1 MPNPGDFIEAIR
13 DIIDIDVGDPRAEG
27 IAAARAA
34 LEELN

>member
-13 DIIDIDVGDPRAEG
+13 DIIDVGDPRAEG